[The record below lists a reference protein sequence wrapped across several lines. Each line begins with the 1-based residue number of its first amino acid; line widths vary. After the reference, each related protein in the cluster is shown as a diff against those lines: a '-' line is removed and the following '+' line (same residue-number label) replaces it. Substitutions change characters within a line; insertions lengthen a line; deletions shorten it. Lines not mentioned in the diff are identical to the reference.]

1 MRDKM
6 KSFMYPL
13 SIKIITKNFN
23 DHTEIRSIILI
34 SKIEFKV

>member
-1 MRDKM
+1 MRYKI
-6 KSFMYPL
+6 KPFMYPL
-13 SIKIITKNFN
+13 SINIIIRNFN